1 MTFDARIGKSWSLVF
16 NLLLDADK
24 VGSSQ
29 TQTNVLA
36 NTQITLLVNP
46 GMYTYRYAK
55 KTCLAIT
62 TQRRAMLIKLP
73 AIIMHSDPF
82 QLWTIIQYWLFSVH
96 GLDTGPLAPFV
107 AYSKSIAYTIPKDNV
122 MKYKYGY
129 TMLMQGLHG
138 CVDINILPKLGPSF
152 GRTRGN

>member
-1 MTFDARIGKSWSLVF
+1 MTFDARIGKSSLVF
-16 NLLLDADK
+16 NLLLDADR

-36 NTQITLLVNP
+36 NTQITLASLPIIGKLTRALLVNP
-46 GMYTYRYAK
+46 GMYTYIYAK

-82 QLWTIIQYWLFSVH
+82 QLWTIIQCSFPFMVWTRVLQHLSWL
-96 GLDTGPLAPFV
+96 TQ
-107 AYSKSIAYTIPKDNV
+107 N
-122 MKYKYGY
+122 
-129 TMLMQGLHG
+129 Q
-138 CVDINILPKLGPSF
+138 
-152 GRTRGN
+152 